1 MKKYRITVNGKVYEV
16 ELEPVE
22 EGAAVAAPAAP
33 VATKVESK
41 PVAAPAAV
49 SAGERVVKAPIGG
62 GVVKVSVN
70 VGDSVKKG
78 QTLLVIE
85 AMKLENEVVAPVDG
99 SIKAINVA
107 KGANVNTGDSLV
119 VLG

>member
-33 VATKVESK
+33 VTTKVESK
-41 PVAAPAAV
+41 PVAAPAVV

-85 AMKLENEVVAPVDG
+85 AMKLENEVVAPVAG
-99 SIKAINVA
+99 KITGITVAVNTSI
-107 KGANVNTGDSLV
+107 NTGDTLFTMA
-119 VLG
+119 